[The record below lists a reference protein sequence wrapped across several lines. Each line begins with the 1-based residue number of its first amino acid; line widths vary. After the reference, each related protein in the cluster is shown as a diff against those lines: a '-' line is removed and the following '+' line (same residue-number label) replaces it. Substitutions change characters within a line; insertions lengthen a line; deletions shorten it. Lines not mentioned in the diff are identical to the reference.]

1 MSFDLPSTVERASGS
16 FYRPVVTRVAGEDR
30 RDLASVLDLN
40 RPAAYIGVFQPE
52 AGVFDFYVG
61 HGGCGQQRPA
71 IGPHLELAE
80 QILVITDAA
89 GNLTVTDAEVVER
102 SIWTTLRGLNYNV
115 RGYIPNAGHVGQ
127 QRYDLL
133 QLVRAS
139 SLIAIKSAGWLF
151 GEVSA
156 NRLITTPNQAGATF
170 YNLGLGH
177 PDGDEVTLDKVGVH
191 ARGVRLPSGEFVLLT
206 DSQIR
211 KVTVPSA
218 GNLLGAMR
226 EELFHSGWLKPTS
239 CAHYILRR
247 PLVFASPTAAAQFV
261 TGSTS
266 TASDW
271 EPVNPGPRLRLV

>member
-16 FYRPVVTRVAGEDR
+16 FFLPTVTRVAGEDR

-40 RPAAYIGVFQPE
+40 RPATYIALFQLK

-61 HGGCGQQRPA
+61 HAGCGQQRPA
-71 IGPHLELAE
+71 MGPHLELAE

-89 GNLTVTDAEVVER
+89 GNLTVADAEVVER
-102 SIWTTLRGLNYNV
+102 SIWATLRGLGYSV
-115 RGYIPNAGHVGQ
+115 RGYIPNAGRVGQ

-133 QLVRAS
+133 QLFSAS
-139 SLIAIKSAGWLF
+139 SLIAIKANGWLF
-151 GEVSA
+151 GEVSST
-156 NRLITTPNQAGATF
+156 RLITTPNQSGATF

-177 PDGDEVTLDKVGVH
+177 PVGEEVTLDKVGVH
-191 ARGVRLPSGEFVLLT
+191 AKGVRLPSGEFVLFA
-206 DSQIR
+206 DSEIR

-247 PLVFASPTAAAQFV
+247 PLLFASPTAAAQFV

-271 EPVNPGPRLRLV
+271 EPFNPGPRFRLV